1 MLEIFLYGIGVMYS
15 PGPVNIMGFNE
26 GLKGKF
32 FESMWFFGGVGAA
45 MLILCIALGFLGEYI
60 VKESALPY
68 LATIGCAYIVYL
80 AYKIYRS
87 TSELDISADRQDIDA
102 SKTTLGFSN
111 GLLIQL
117 LNPKAMLALV
127 PITTIMFPAPGVIG
141 SQILWYAAAI
151 GLLAMWAPG
160 SYSYIGALIN
170 KRGPS
175 RNFLKAFNYFM
186 VLLLLGSAAI
196 LFYENVLQVFLQKI

>member
-32 FESMWFFGGVGAA
+32 FESMSFFAGVGAA
-45 MLILCIALGFLGEYI
+45 MLLLCTALGFLGEYI
-60 VKESALPY
+60 VRKSALPY
-68 LATIGCAYIVYL
+68 LATAGCAYIVYL
-80 AYKIYRS
+80 SFKIYRS
-87 TSELDISADRQDIDA
+87 TSELDLSDGSDDA
-102 SKTTLGFSN
+102 SSTKTTLGFIN

-127 PITTIMFPAPGVIG
+127 PITTIMFPATGVLGVEIV
-141 SQILWYAAAI
+141 WYAVAI

-160 SYSYIGALIN
+160 SYSYVGALIN

-175 RNFLKAFNYFM
+175 RSFLKVFNYFM
-186 VLLLLGSAAI
+186 VLLLLGSAVI
-196 LFYENVLQVFLQKI
+196 LFYEHVFLVLW